1 METMEVTVSN
11 IDEATKIAAEKWGAD
26 ASKIQ
31 ATVLEEIP
39 GLFGK
44 SKVRV
49 QLTLGEA
56 TAEVEAP
63 AKAKGRGRPKKEK
76 AETAPPAVA
85 EKPARTEVAVPKE
98 EESEEAERE
107 EVVASEDD
115 ANQVLALI
123 AEMADLAD
131 LEISAKLRDANGRY
145 LNLEIDGPDT
155 THIVGKNGE
164 TLNQLQ
170 YLLNVIYT
178 RQVGNG
184 VRVTLDAN
192 NYRERREEKL
202 RQLATHV
209 AQQVL
214 ERNEEAVFDAL
225 PAFERRVVHKVLSEM
240 EGITTYSEGEE
251 PNRRVVI
258 APAVS

>member
-1 METMEVTVSN
+1 MEITVSN
-11 IDEATKIAAEKWGAD
+11 IDEAIKIAAEKWAVD
-26 ASKIQ
+26 ASQISSN
-31 ATVLEEIP
+31 VIEEIP

-49 QLTLGEA
+49 QLTLG
-56 TAEVEAP
+56 TADKAGPDAEEEP
-63 AKAKGRGRPKKEK
+63 AKPKAKGRPKKEK
-76 AETAPPAVA
+76 AEAPAKEEPAAAAAPETESAEESRHEDAVA
-85 EKPARTEVAVPKE
+85 TDED
-98 EESEEAERE
+98 AERAIAMLVE
-107 EVVASEDD
+107 
-115 ANQVLALI
+115 LAELG
-123 AEMADLAD
+123 D
-131 LEISAKLRDANGRY
+131 LEMHAKLRDMNGRY
-145 LNLEIDGPDT
+145 LNIEIDGPDT

-184 VRVTLDAN
+184 VRITLDAN
-192 NYRERREEKL
+192 NFRERREEKL

-240 EGITTYSEGEE
+240 DGITTYSEGEE

-258 APAVS
+258 APSVS